1 MHYLLIAA
9 YLVTGQSFVVGKFDT
24 ESKCIEAKQAQQS
37 ACPMCRIEYVCREK
51 KGGAHR
57 AKKGEGK

>member
-51 KGGAHR
+51 KGGAS
-57 AKKGEGK
+57 